1 MNKYLQLYIFLFLA
15 CVSFNLS
22 AQDEHIY
29 GKVTD
34 RNDKPVYGVSIVN
47 RYTGAGTTTDF
58 NGNFTLYMT
67 PGRMNVVEFS
77 YIGKETQIEE
87 FYLRRGDVREINVT
101 FWDLDIVLD
110 EVVVRSTIYRPPTRT
125 AVKLNPR
132 EFESIPTVSGN
143 IEDILPMLGGT
154 VSNNELSSQYSVRGG
169 NYDENLVYVND
180 FQVYRPFLVRA
191 GQQEGLSFINPDLV
205 QGLEFSAGGFEAKY
219 GDKLSSVLDV
229 RYKNPKAGTSSGSA
243 YASLLGVGAHIE
255 GANSGG
261 NLSYLAG
268 VRHKSNKYLLN
279 SLPVQGAYNPS
290 FTDFQALVTYKFDE
304 AWELQ
309 WLTNYARNRYELA
322 PDSSRTSFGT
332 FNDALELRVFFEGQE
347 RDRYT
352 NWMNGLSLNYTSDD
366 ARLKLKFMGSFY
378 DINEIE
384 AFDIE
389 GAYLIG
395 SVETDFSQ
403 EDVGE
408 INTVLG
414 VGVYH
419 DFARNQLKSNISN
432 VGHRGYL
439 DINSGEHFLRWGLDF
454 QHEEIE
460 DRLNEWFTTDSSRY
474 NIPYH
479 GTEVR
484 LNEVLKTDI
493 SLSSNRLMGFIQ
505 DDFSLYTGENDEL
518 AVSAGVRFNY
528 WDLNK
533 ELLLSPRI
541 QIGYSPELKNF
552 KFDPEKHLVEHRW
565 NLRLAGGLY
574 QQPAFYRE
582 LRNFEGE
589 INRDLK
595 AQKSLHVVL
604 GSDYI
609 FNMWK
614 RPFKFTTELYYK
626 EMWDLVPYDLDNLLI
641 RYFAENKAVGYAG
654 GIDFRLNGEFV
665 PGTDSWISLSVM
677 QTKEDLKD
685 DFYLQFLNAAGED
698 ILRSDDREIVDT
710 LNVEVGYV
718 RRPTDQRVTFGMFFQ
733 DHIPGNEKLKMHL
746 RLLFGSGLSTNPPN
760 SNPRLRGFFKIPS
773 YRRIDIG
780 FSAMLFDF
788 DKMRRQMYE
797 KHPLRRF
804 QSVWASLEIFNL
816 LGVNNTVSYS
826 YIKALAA
833 NGSGEVIYSVPN
845 QLTARRVNL
854 RMVVKF

>member
-15 CVSFNLS
+15 CCSLNLS

-34 RNDKPVYGVSIVN
+34 RNDKPVYGVSIIN

-87 FYLRRGDVREINVT
+87 FYLRRGDVREINII
-101 FWDLDIVLD
+101 FWDLDIVLE
-110 EVVVRSTIYRPPTRT
+110 EVIVIGREYGRSPIPT
-125 AVKLNPR
+125 VKLDPKD
-132 EFESIPTVSGN
+132 FESIPTVSGN

-205 QGLEFSAGGFEAKY
+205 QGLDFSAGGFEARY

-229 RYKNPKAGTSSGSA
+229 RYKKPRAGTSKGSA
-243 YASLLGVGAHIE
+243 YASLLGVGAHLE
-255 GANSGG
+255 GANTGG

-309 WLTNYARNRYELA
+309 WLTNYASNRYELA

-332 FNDALELRVFFEGQE
+332 FNEALQLRVFFEGQE

-378 DINEIE
+378 DNNEIE

-395 SVETDFSQ
+395 AVETDFSQ

-414 VGVYH
+414 VGIYH

-439 DINSGEHFLRWGLDF
+439 DINEGAHFLRWGLDF

-460 DRLNEWFTTDSSRY
+460 DKLNEWFTTDSSRY
-474 NIPYH
+474 NIPYN

-493 SLSSNRLMGFIQ
+493 NLSSNRLMGFIQ
-505 DDFSLYTGENDEL
+505 DDFSLWTGESDEL
-518 AVSAGVRFNY
+518 SVSAGVRFNY

-533 ELLLSPRI
+533 ELLVSPRI
-541 QIGYSPELKNF
+541 QIGFSPELKKF
-552 KFDPEKHLVEHRW
+552 EFDPEKHLVEHRW

-595 AQKSLHVVL
+595 AQKSMHVVL
-604 GSDYI
+604 GSDYV

-641 RYFAENKAVGYAG
+641 RYFAENQAVGYAAG
-654 GIDFRLNGEFV
+654 VDFRLNGEFV

-698 ILRSDDREIVDT
+698 ILTSEDREVVDT
-710 LNVEVGYV
+710 MSVEVGYV

-760 SNPRLRGFFKIPS
+760 SNARLRGFFKIPS

-788 DKMRRQMYE
+788 QKMRRNMYE

-804 QSVWASLEIFNL
+804 RNVWASLEIFNL

-826 YIKALAA
+826 YIKALASD
-833 NGSGEVIYSVPN
+833 GSGEVIYSVPN
-845 QLTARRVNL
+845 QLTARRVNARL
-854 RMVVKF
+854 VVKF

>member
-1 MNKYLQLYIFLFLA
+1 M
-15 CVSFNLS
+15 SLS

-29 GKVTD
+29 GKIV
-34 RNDKPVYGVSIVN
+34 DKNEKPIYNVSIKS
-47 RYTGAGTTTDF
+47 RYTGVGTTTDF
-58 NGNFTLYMT
+58 NGNYRLPLT
-67 PGRMNVVEFS
+67 PGRINIVEFS
-77 YIGKETQIEE
+77 YVGAETQIEE
-87 FYLRRGDVREINVT
+87 FYLRRGDVREINIT
-101 FWDLDIVLD
+101 FWDLDILLD
-110 EVVVRSTIYRPPTRT
+110 EVVIVDRIYRPSSRPT
-125 AVKLNPR
+125 VKLNPK

-143 IEDILPMLGGT
+143 IEDILPMVGGT

-205 QGLEFSAGGFEAKY
+205 QSLEFSAGGFEARY

-229 RYKNPKAGTSSGSA
+229 QYKNPKAGSSKGSA
-243 YASLLGVGAHIE
+243 YASLLGVGAHLE
-255 GANSGG
+255 GANQSG
-261 NLSYLAG
+261 NFSYLAG
-268 VRHKSNKYLLN
+268 IRYKSNQYLLDA
-279 SLPVQGAYNPS
+279 LPVQGAYNPS
-290 FTDFQALVTYKFDE
+290 FTDFQSLITYKFDE

-309 WLTNYARNRYELA
+309 WLTNYANNRYELA

-347 RDRYT
+347 RDRYR
-352 NWMNGLSLNYTSDD
+352 NWMNGLSLNYLSDD
-366 ARLKLKFMGSFY
+366 NTLKLKFMSSVY
-378 DINEIE
+378 DMNEIE
-384 AFDIE
+384 AYDIE

-403 EDVGE
+403 DDVGE
-408 INTVLG
+408 INNVLG

-419 DFARNQLKSNISN
+419 DFARNQLKSRISN
-432 VGHRGYL
+432 FGHRGYW
-439 DINSGEHFLRWGLDF
+439 DIAAKGNHYLRWGVDI

-474 NIPYH
+474 NIPYR
-479 GTEVR
+479 GDEIQ
-484 LNEVLKTDI
+484 LQEVLKSDFN
-493 SLSSNRLMGFIQ
+493 LSSNRIMGFVQ
-505 DDFSLYTGENDEL
+505 DDFSLYTGENEEL
-518 AVSAGVRFNY
+518 QVSAGVRFNY

-533 ELLLSPRI
+533 ELLISPRI
-541 QIGYSPELKNF
+541 QLGFSPELKKF
-552 KFDPEKHLVEHRW
+552 KFDPEKHLIDHSL
-565 NLRLAGGLY
+565 NLRLAAGLY

-582 LRNFEGE
+582 LRNFQGE
-589 INRDLK
+589 VNTDLK
-595 AQKSLHVVL
+595 AQKSLHIVL
-604 GSDYI
+604 GSDFV

-614 RPFKFTTELYYK
+614 RPFKFTSELYYK

-641 RYFAENKAVGYAG
+641 RYFAENKAVGYAT
-654 GIDFRLNGEFV
+654 GIDMRLNGEFV

-685 DFYLQFLNAAGED
+685 DFYLQFLNANGQD
-698 ILRSDDREIVDT
+698 ILQSEDQEIVDT
-710 LNVEVGYV
+710 MSVEVGYV

-733 DHIPGNEKLKMHL
+733 DHIPGNEKFKMHL
-746 RLLFGSGLSTNPPN
+746 RLLFGSGLATNPPN

-788 DKMRRQMYE
+788 DNMRQRMYE

-804 QSVWASLEIFNL
+804 RSVWASLEIFNL

-845 QLTARRVNL
+845 QLTARLLNARL
-854 RMVVKF
+854 VVKF